1 MPTRNIRVF
10 PKIIISIWKTYEI
23 WEKQNYEKK
32 KNPQKKKDKKEEI
45 RGTKATVCEKHSAL
59 F

>member
-10 PKIIISIWKTYEI
+10 PKIIISISKTYEI
-23 WEKQNYEKK
+23 WEKRNYEKK
-32 KNPQKKKDKKEEI
+32 NRQKKKDKKEQI
-45 RGTKATVCEKHSAL
+45 RGTKATVCKKHSAL

>member
-10 PKIIISIWKTYEI
+10 PKIIISILKTYEI

-32 KNPQKKKDKKEEI
+32 NPQKKERQKEQI
-45 RGTKATVCEKHSAL
+45 RGTKPTVWKKHSVL
-59 F
+59 S